1 MSMNLGYVFFL
12 EKYTYIMREL
22 CESVFYSKSFEI
34 SEDGKFMNWPWY
46 KVAINGLER
55 NTYLYCHPGLPFGS
69 EIPH

>member
-34 SEDGKFMNWPWY
+34 SEDGKFMNWP
-46 KVAINGLER
+46 
-55 NTYLYCHPGLPFGS
+55 
-69 EIPH
+69 